1 MNSVTSRNHNTAGG
15 TIDCLDVESRG
26 IRLSCER
33 TGAGPVVV
41 WGHGLTSSRRDEDDL
56 PLIDHDRLAA
66 IAEVIRVDA
75 VGHGLSDDP
84 VNHDRFGWADMAR
97 DVLAV
102 ADALGVERFVASGAS
117 MGAATALHLAIL
129 APERVSGLALVIPP
143 TAWATRAAQVD
154 RYLASADAIA
164 DGRIDEVIAVA
175 ATVAPPDPVA
185 DIWHARGATR
195 LRAADPART
204 AAALRGAAHCDLPPV
219 EVLAGID
226 VPVTIC
232 AWTGDVGHPMS
243 TAQILHDAIDSS
255 QLVTATTPDDLD
267 TWTDAVIE
275 LVNRVA

>member
-154 RYLASADAIA
+154 RYLGSADAIA
-164 DGRIDEVIAVA
+164 DGRIDEGIAVA